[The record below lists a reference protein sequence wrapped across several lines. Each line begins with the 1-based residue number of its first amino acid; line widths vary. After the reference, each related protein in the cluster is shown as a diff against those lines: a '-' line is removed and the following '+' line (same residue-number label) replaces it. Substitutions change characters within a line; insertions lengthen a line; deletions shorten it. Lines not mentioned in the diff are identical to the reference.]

1 LAETRRWRWGKK
13 RWVVFG
19 LIALNVLAAQY
30 YWPVAPHVAVAP
42 EKILHDPLFTMPF
55 GWGNF
60 YLINT
65 FTAML
70 IVDLVV
76 ILMALS
82 FKRATDGG
90 SLVPGGIA
98 SAIEALLEAI
108 YNLTESSAGKYT
120 RKIFPL
126 FATIVLMVLVA
137 NLLSLFPGVDS
148 IGVVEHMDHGYPIQ
162 QLVPGVYAIVAG
174 EAAHGEEYHIAPFV
188 RALATDLNFTLGL
201 ALISVAMT
209 QVIGFQANGPG
220 FLFRYLNVRTLFSK
234 PGFGAIDLG
243 VSILE
248 LIAEFSK
255 LLSFSFR
262 LFGNIF
268 AGAVLLFLIGSM
280 IPYFAQTL
288 VLLFKFFIGVIQ
300 ALVFGMLT
308 MVFMAQATRGHGEEE
323 H

>member
-1 LAETRRWRWGKK
+1 LAETRKWRYGKK

-19 LIALNVLAAQY
+19 LIALNILAVNLY
-30 YWPVAPHVAVAP
+30 PPVAPHVAVAP
-42 EKILHDPLFTMPF
+42 ELIIHDPLFTLPVL
-55 GWGNF
+55 GDF

-65 FTAML
+65 LTSML
-70 IVDLVV
+70 IVDIVL
-76 ILMALS
+76 ILIAFS
-82 FKRATDGG
+82 VYRAVKSG
-90 SLVPGGIA
+90 SLVPGGFA

-137 NLLSLFPGVDS
+137 NLLSLVPGVDS
-148 IGVVEHMDHGYPIQ
+148 IGVVEQMAHGYPLQ
-162 QLVPGVYAIVAG
+162 QIVPGVYTIVAD
-174 EAAHGEEYHIAPFV
+174 EAHGDEYHIAPFV

-220 FLFRYLNVRTLFSK
+220 FLYRYFNVRTLFTK

-268 AGAVLLFLIGSM
+268 AGAVLLFLIGTLV
-280 IPYFAQTL
+280 PVFAQTL
-288 VLLFKFFIGVIQ
+288 VLLFKFFIGIIQ
-300 ALVFGMLT
+300 AFVFGMLT

>member
-1 LAETRRWRWGKK
+1 LAETRKWRWGKK
-13 RWVVFG
+13 RWIVFG
-19 LIALNVLAAQY
+19 LIGLNILAVNLY
-30 YWPVAPHVAVAP
+30 YPVAPHVAVAP
-42 EKILHDPLFTMPF
+42 ELIIHDPLFTLPVI
-55 GWGNF
+55 GDF

-65 FTAML
+65 LTSML
-70 IVDLVV
+70 IVDI
-76 ILMALS
+76 ILIAIA
-82 FKRATDGG
+82 FIVNRAIKSG
-90 SLVPGGIA
+90 SLVLGGFS
-98 SAIEALLEAI
+98 SAIEALLEAV

-126 FATIVLMVLVA
+126 FATIVLIVLVA
-137 NLLSLFPGVDS
+137 NLLSLVPGVDS
-148 IGVVEHMDHGYPIQ
+148 VGVLEPFDHGYPTQ
-162 QLVPGVYAIVAG
+162 ELLPGVVTIVDTDVDG
-174 EAAHGEEYHIAPFV
+174 PGYHIAPFV
-188 RALATDLNFTLGL
+188 RGLATDLNFTLGL

-209 QVIGFQANGPG
+209 QVIGFQSNGPG
-220 FLFRYLNVRTLFSK
+220 FLMRYFNVRTLFTK

-268 AGAVLLFLIGSM
+268 AGAVLLFLIGTLL
-280 IPYFAQTL
+280 PVFAQSL

-300 ALVFGMLT
+300 AFVFGMLT

-323 H
+323 HS

>member
-1 LAETRRWRWGKK
+1 LAETRKWRYGKK

-19 LIALNVLAAQY
+19 LIALNILAVNLY
-30 YWPVAPHVAVAP
+30 PPVAPHVAVAP
-42 EKILHDPLFTMPF
+42 ELIIHDPLFTLPVL
-55 GWGNF
+55 GDF

-65 FTAML
+65 LTSML
-70 IVDLVV
+70 IVDIVL
-76 ILMALS
+76 ILIAFS
-82 FKRATDGG
+82 VYRAVKSG
-90 SLVPGGIA
+90 SLVPGGFA

-137 NLLSLFPGVDS
+137 NLLSLVPGVDS
-148 IGVVEHMDHGYPIQ
+148 IGVVEQMAHGYPLQ
-162 QLVPGVYAIVAG
+162 QIVPGVYTIVAG
-174 EAAHGEEYHIAPFV
+174 EAHGDEYHIAPFV

-220 FLFRYLNVRTLFSK
+220 FLYRYFNVRTLFTK

-268 AGAVLLFLIGSM
+268 AGAVLLFLIGTLV
-280 IPYFAQTL
+280 PVFAQTL
-288 VLLFKFFIGVIQ
+288 VLLFKFFIGIIQ
-300 ALVFGMLT
+300 AFVFGMLT

>member
-1 LAETRRWRWGKK
+1 LAETRKWRYGKK
-13 RWVVFG
+13 RWIVFG
-19 LIALNVLAAQY
+19 LIALNIIAVNLFK
-30 YWPVAPHVAVAP
+30 PVAPHVAVAP
-42 EKILHDPLFTMPF
+42 EKIMHDPLFTSAVL
-55 GWGNF
+55 GDF

-65 FTAML
+65 LTSML
-70 IVDLVV
+70 IVDL
-76 ILMALS
+76 ILIAIA
-82 FKRATDGG
+82 FIVYRAIKSG
-90 SLVPGGIA
+90 SLVPGGFS

-126 FATIVLMVLVA
+126 FATIVLMILVA
-137 NLLSLFPGVDS
+137 NLLSLVPGVDS
-148 IGVVEHMDHGYPIQ
+148 IGVLEPFDHGYPTQ
-162 QLVPGVYAIVAG
+162 ELMPGVVTIIASDVDAPGFQI
-174 EAAHGEEYHIAPFV
+174 AAFV
-188 RALATDLNFTLGL
+188 RGLATDLNFTAAL

-209 QVIGFQANGPG
+209 QVIGFQANGLG
-220 FLFRYLNVRTLFSK
+220 FLSRYFNVRTLFTK

-268 AGAVLLFLIGSM
+268 AGAVLLFLIGTLL
-280 IPYFAQTL
+280 PVFAQTL
-288 VLLFKFFIGVIQ
+288 VLLFKFFIGIIQ
-300 ALVFGMLT
+300 AFVFGMLT

>member
-1 LAETRRWRWGKK
+1 LAETRKWRYGKK
-13 RWVVFG
+13 RWIVFG
-19 LIALNVLAAQY
+19 LIALNIIAVNLFK
-30 YWPVAPHVAVAP
+30 PVAPHVAVAP
-42 EKILHDPLFTMPF
+42 EKIMHDPLFTLPLL
-55 GWGNF
+55 GDF

-65 FTAML
+65 LTSML
-70 IVDLVV
+70 IVDL
-76 ILMALS
+76 ILIAIA
-82 FKRATDGG
+82 FIVYRAIKSG
-90 SLVPGGIA
+90 SLVPGGFS

-126 FATIVLMVLVA
+126 FATIVLMILVA
-137 NLLSLFPGVDS
+137 NLLSLVPGVDS
-148 IGVVEHMDHGYPIQ
+148 IGVLEPFDHGYPTQ
-162 QLVPGVYAIVAG
+162 ELMPGVTTILASDVDAPG
-174 EAAHGEEYHIAPFV
+174 FQIAPFV
-188 RALATDLNFTLGL
+188 RGLATDLNFTVAL

-220 FLFRYLNVRTLFSK
+220 FLYRYFNVRTLFTK

-268 AGAVLLFLIGSM
+268 AGAVLLFLIGTLL
-280 IPYFAQTL
+280 PVFAQTL
-288 VLLFKFFIGVIQ
+288 VLLFKFFIGIIQ
-300 ALVFGMLT
+300 AFVFGMLT

>member
-1 LAETRRWRWGKK
+1 LAETRKWRYGKK
-13 RWVVFG
+13 RWIVFG
-19 LIALNVLAAQY
+19 LIALNIIAVNLFK
-30 YWPVAPHVAVAP
+30 PVAPHVAVAP
-42 EKILHDPLFTMPF
+42 EKIMHDPLFTSAVL
-55 GWGNF
+55 GDF

-65 FTAML
+65 LTSML
-70 IVDLVV
+70 IVDL
-76 ILMALS
+76 ILIAIA
-82 FKRATDGG
+82 FIVYRAIKSG
-90 SLVPGGIA
+90 SLVPGGFS

-126 FATIVLMVLVA
+126 FATIVLMILVA
-137 NLLSLFPGVDS
+137 NLLSLVPGVDS
-148 IGVVEHMDHGYPIQ
+148 IGVLEPFDHGYPTQ
-162 QLVPGVYAIVAG
+162 ELMPGVVTIIASDVDAPGFQI
-174 EAAHGEEYHIAPFV
+174 AAFV
-188 RALATDLNFTLGL
+188 RGLATDLNFTVAL

-209 QVIGFQANGPG
+209 QVIGFQANGLG
-220 FLFRYLNVRTLFSK
+220 FLSRYFNVRTLFTK

-268 AGAVLLFLIGSM
+268 AGAVLLFLIGTLL
-280 IPYFAQTL
+280 PVFAQTL
-288 VLLFKFFIGVIQ
+288 VLLFKFFIGIIQ
-300 ALVFGMLT
+300 AFVFGMLT

>member
-1 LAETRRWRWGKK
+1 LVETRKWRYGKK

-19 LIALNVLAAQY
+19 LIGLNILAVNMFP
-30 YWPVAPHVAVAP
+30 PVTPHIAVAP
-42 EKILHDPLFTMPF
+42 EKIMHDPLFTLP
-55 GWGNF
+55 GLGDF
-60 YLINT
+60 YLNNT
-65 FTAML
+65 LVAML
-70 IVDLVV
+70 IVDLVLV
-76 ILMALS
+76 ALALIA
-82 FKRATDGG
+82 RGAMRGG
-90 SLVPGGIA
+90 SLIPGGFA

-126 FATIVLMVLVA
+126 FATIVMMVLVA
-137 NLLSLFPGVDS
+137 NLLSLVPGVDS
-148 IGVVEHMDHGYPIQ
+148 IGVVEHFDHGYPTQEIM
-162 QLVPGVYAIVAG
+162 PGVVTIVASDVDAPG
-174 EAAHGEEYHIAPFV
+174 FHIAPYV

-201 ALISVAMT
+201 ALIAVVMT
-209 QVIGFQANGPG
+209 QVIGVQANGPG
-220 FLFRYLNVRTLFSK
+220 FFLRYFNVRTLFTK

-248 LIAEFSK
+248 LISEFSK

-268 AGAVLLFLIGSM
+268 AGAVLLFLIGTLL
-280 IPYFAQTL
+280 PVFAQTL
-288 VLLFKFFIGVIQ
+288 VLLFKFFIGIIQ
-300 ALVFGMLT
+300 AFVFGMLT

>member
-1 LAETRRWRWGKK
+1 LVETRKWRYGKK

-19 LIALNVLAAQY
+19 LIGLNILAVNMFP
-30 YWPVAPHVAVAP
+30 PVTPHIAVAP
-42 EKILHDPLFTMPF
+42 EKIMHDPLFTLP
-55 GWGNF
+55 GLGDF
-60 YLINT
+60 YLNNT
-65 FTAML
+65 LVAML
-70 IVDLVV
+70 IVDLVLV
-76 ILMALS
+76 AIALIA
-82 FKRATDGG
+82 RGAMRGG
-90 SLVPGGIA
+90 SLIPGGFA

-126 FATIVLMVLVA
+126 FATIVMMVLVA
-137 NLLSLFPGVDS
+137 NLLSLVPGVDS
-148 IGVVEHMDHGYPIQ
+148 IGVVEHFDHGYPTQEIM
-162 QLVPGVYAIVAG
+162 PGVVTIVASDVDAPG
-174 EAAHGEEYHIAPFV
+174 FHIAPYV

-201 ALISVAMT
+201 ALIAVVMT
-209 QVIGFQANGPG
+209 QVIGVQANGPG
-220 FLFRYLNVRTLFSK
+220 FFLRYFNVRTLFTK

-248 LIAEFSK
+248 LISEFSK

-268 AGAVLLFLIGSM
+268 AGAVLLFLIGTLL
-280 IPYFAQTL
+280 PVFAQTL
-288 VLLFKFFIGVIQ
+288 VLLFKFFIGIIQ
-300 ALVFGMLT
+300 AFVFGMLT

>member
-1 LAETRRWRWGKK
+1 MAQTRKWRYGKK

-19 LIALNVLAAQY
+19 LIGLNILAVNLFP
-30 YWPVAPHVAVAP
+30 PVTPHIAVSP
-42 EKILHDPLFTMPF
+42 EKIMHDPLFTLPVL
-55 GWGNF
+55 GNF

-65 FTAML
+65 LVAML
-70 IVDLVV
+70 LVDLVLV
-76 ILMALS
+76 VMALS
-82 FKRATDGG
+82 ARRAMSGG
-90 SLVPGGIA
+90 SLVPGGFA

-137 NLLSLFPGVDS
+137 NLISLVPGVDS
-148 IGVVEHMDHGYPIQ
+148 IGVVEPMEHGYPIQ
-162 QLVPGVYAIVAG
+162 EVMPGVVTLVATDVDEPG
-174 EAAHGEEYHIAPFV
+174 YHIAPFV

-201 ALISVAMT
+201 ALIAVVMT
-209 QVIGFQANGPG
+209 QVIGVHANGAG
-220 FLFRYLNVRTLFSK
+220 FFLRYFNVRTLFTK

-248 LIAEFSK
+248 LISEFSK

-268 AGAVLLFLIGSM
+268 AGAVLLFLVGTLL
-280 IPYFAQTL
+280 PVFAQTL
-288 VLLFKFFIGVIQ
+288 VLLFKFFIGIIQ
-300 ALVFGMLT
+300 AFVFGMLT
-308 MVFMAQATRGHGEEE
+308 MVFMAQATRAHGEEE
-323 H
+323 HH